1 MPKLITKIEGQ
12 VLDNFTG
19 SLYVFNEVSGQIQTE
34 DYINLN
40 GFVAYLQDFTKVGF
54 VETLNKPNFFGLR
67 NQFNLP
73 TTTLQISY

>member
-1 MPKLITKIEGQ
+1 MPKLITKIEGK

-19 SLYVFNEVSGQIQTE
+19 SVYAFGEVSGQIQTE

-40 GFVAYLQDFTKVGF
+40 GFVAYLQNFIKVEF
-54 VETLNKPNFFGLR
+54 IQNLPKPSFFGLR
-67 NQFNLP
+67 NQYNLP

>member
-40 GFVAYLQDFTKVGF
+40 GFVAYLQNFTKVGY
-54 VETLNKPNFFGLR
+54 VQSLPRPSFFGLR
-67 NQFNLP
+67 NQYNLP